1 MEQYSPRVR
10 NLQTEMDLLRTEI
23 QRLKAIDIYADP
35 TKMNCQQ
42 QSVCQDHRTLLH
54 SKKQMAHFS
63 REQVQKKLMQLG
75 LASHKHLS
83 DSDTSDGEDLEGG
96 HSGDLGRESRTEMP
110 EKALRHSEHLTLMA
124 ARNSTTEGSES
135 DEWSTSNGLYISTGT
150 DPIAMDCLECDV
162 FHEEKRQLLQRMQ
175 HMEEVLHQES
185 ERAMQAEKKAQRSV
199 FTPRSLS
206 RPWTQSLLCA

>member
-42 QSVCQDHRTLLH
+42 PSVCQDHRTFLH

-75 LASHKHLS
+75 LASHKDLS
-83 DSDTSDGEDLEGG
+83 DSDTSEGEDLEGDP
-96 HSGDLGRESRTEMP
+96 SGDMGIECRSDMP
-110 EKALRHSEHLTLMA
+110 EKVLRHSEHLTLLA
-124 ARNSTTEGSES
+124 ARNAAREGSES
-135 DEWSTSNGLYISTGT
+135 DGWSTSNVLYISTGT
-150 DPIAMDCLECDV
+150 DPIPMECLDCAVL
-162 FHEEKRQLLQRMQ
+162 HEEKRQLLQHMQ
-175 HMEEVLHQES
+175 QMEEVLHQQNQRVME
-185 ERAMQAEKKAQRSV
+185 AEKKAQR
-199 FTPRSLS
+199 
-206 RPWTQSLLCA
+206 